1 MSVELCSNSCTTIGI
16 VDCIRFYL
24 LLRLSPFMR
33 LRSFLFLCP
42 VASSIHLHEEIHA
55 TIDLSTACVHFWVY
69 GNFQA
74 CKHYDFGCMEISK
87 HANTRAYTFGCMEI
101 SKHANTRAYT
111 FGCMEISKHANT
123 TAYTFGCM
131 EISKH
136 ANTTAYT
143 FGCMEISKHANTTA
157 YTFGCMEISKHA
169 NTTA

>member
-74 CKHYDFGCMEISK
+74 CKHYGIHFWVYGNFQACK
-87 HANTRAYTFGCMEI
+87 HYGIHFWVYGNFQAC
-101 SKHANTRAYT
+101 KHYGIH

-136 ANTTAYT
+136 ANTTA
-143 FGCMEISKHANTTA
+143 
-157 YTFGCMEISKHA
+157 
-169 NTTA
+169 

>member
-101 SKHANTRAYT
+101 SKHANT
-111 FGCMEISKHANT
+111 